1 MSDRHISGGSQA
13 AGHQRE
19 GLLAGVVF
27 GAMFLV
33 LLLIVV
39 SASALGL
46 NWRSWFPGTEHFT
59 SLFDGVRKAANS
71 VIPLMFM

>member
-1 MSDRHISGGSQA
+1 
-13 AGHQRE
+13 
-19 GLLAGVVF
+19 
-27 GAMFLV
+27 MFLV

-39 SASALGL
+39 SASAVGL
-46 NWRSWFPGTEHFT
+46 NWRSWFPGAEHFT

>member
-1 MSDRHISGGSQA
+1 MSELHQSDGLQTT
-13 AGHQRE
+13 GHQDE

-27 GAMFLV
+27 GMVFLV

-39 SASALGL
+39 SASAVGL

>member
-1 MSDRHISGGSQA
+1 MSDRPLTGGLQTV
-13 AGHQRE
+13 GHQQE

-27 GAMFLV
+27 GVMFLV

-39 SASALGL
+39 SASAVGL
-46 NWRSWFPGTEHFT
+46 NWRSWFPGAEHFT

>member
-1 MSDRHISGGSQA
+1 MSDRHLSGGSQT

-27 GAMFLV
+27 AVMFLV

-39 SASALGL
+39 SASAVGL
-46 NWRSWFPGTEHFT
+46 NWRSWFPGAEHFT

>member
-1 MSDRHISGGSQA
+1 MSDRHISGGLQT
-13 AGHQRE
+13 AGHQHE

-27 GAMFLV
+27 GLMFLV